1 MALTKDTPRAYAAGI
16 APHTVE
22 LPIEDTVTIF
32 EGGALMED
40 ESDGLAIPLVGT
52 GTSNGFVG
60 FAERG
65 ASGPNGDTRALV
77 RSQGFVELNV
87 TGGAEAALGAA
98 VYATDDGTFT
108 TTSTNAKRIGQIV
121 QHVTSTIC
129 LVWFYSYTMTKVA
142 HA

>member
-1 MALTKDTPRAYAAGI
+1 MALTKDTPRGYAAGI
-16 APHTVE
+16 PPYQVE
-22 LPIEDTVTIF
+22 FPIGPAVIIY

-40 ESDGLAIPLVGT
+40 ASLGLAIPLVGA

-77 RSQGFVELNV
+77 RTFGFAELNV
-87 TGGAEAALGAA
+87 IGGEEAAHGAA

-108 TTSTNAKRIGQIV
+108 TTSTNAKLIGHIV
-121 QHVTSTIC
+121 QHVVSTIC
-129 LVWFYSYTMTKVA
+129 LVKFYGYQMALPA